1 MSPSIWT
8 VKSFDDRVI
17 VVRRK
22 GRLARDRQALL
33 AELCARLMEDLER
46 QLFAPEADRFLALV
60 QGKSLDEA
68 VRFYFSE
75 VGRKW
80 DPVRL
85 RLETV
90 EAA

>member
-1 MSPSIWT
+1 
-8 VKSFDDRVI
+8 VKGAGDPVQLAI
-17 VVRRK
+17 VHGAGEVYFVVA
-22 GRLARDRQALL
+22 ARDRQALL
-33 AELCARLMEDLER
+33 AELCARLLEDLER
-46 QLFAPEADRFLALV
+46 QLFAPEADRFTALV
-60 QGKSLDEA
+60 EGKSLDEA